1 MCGIAGILSSKGINF
16 LTAKLPLM
24 TNSISHRGP
33 DGFGYWYSENKLL
46 ALGHRRLSIID
57 LSENGSQPMHYL
69 NRYTITFNGEIYNYI
84 ELREILIFKGYKFK
98 SNSDTEV
105 ILAAYDFY
113 GIDCLQQF
121 DGMFAFAL
129 YDKQS
134 NKLFCARDRFGE
146 KPFYYSFY
154 NDDLYFASEMK
165 ALWAVDIEKTKNE
178 TLLFNYLYHDLV
190 ENPLNQEETFF
201 SEIHKLKPGHYF
213 IVDEQKKIVQK
224 KYWELNINTKN
235 DFNPQKASQIFKEL
249 FYNSVKKRLRSDV
262 PVGSSLSGGLDSSS
276 VVAAISQYT
285 TNNYTFSARFPGFS
299 KDEGVFINEVVSK
312 FKTKHHNI
320 EINEKGILEDLEKL
334 IEHQE
339 EPFQTGSIYAQWCV
353 YREARKNGILV
364 MLDGQGADEFLC
376 GYDKDFKFYLKEIYN
391 NKILCQQFK
400 RNLFTNQNYKV
411 SLSYKD
417 LSTMFF
423 PDTFKFITQLKKRLL
438 PPFNP
443 GINSEFFN
451 AHKAKKSPFKEFNTL
466 KEMLKYEMTN
476 QGLEK
481 LLKFADRNSM
491 AHSVEVRLPF
501 LNHELVEFVLGLK
514 SELILKNGWSKAI
527 LRDAMENELP
537 NNIIRRKDKIGF
549 EAPHNQWEN
558 SNKFQ
563 HLIKDSKSYLIK
575 NKIIT
580 EEYSSDWKTVITAK
594 FLQNSKI

>member
-1 MCGIAGILSSKGINF
+1 MCGIAGILSSKGIHF

-24 TNSISHRGP
+24 TNSIAHRGP
-33 DGFGYWYSENKLL
+33 DGFGYWYSESEHL

-84 ELREILIFKGYKFK
+84 ELRESLILKGYKFK

-113 GIDCLQQF
+113 GADCLHYF

-154 NDDLYFASEMK
+154 NGDLYFASEMK
-165 ALWAVDIEKTKNE
+165 ALWAVGISKTKNE
-178 TLLFNYLYHDLV
+178 TLLFNYLCHDLV

-201 SEIHKLKPGHYF
+201 SEIHKLKPAHYF
-213 IVDEQKKIVQK
+213 IVDEQKNIIQK
-224 KYWELNINTKN
+224 KYWELDITTKN

-320 EINEKGILEDLEKL
+320 EINEKGILKDLDKL

-353 YREARKNGILV
+353 YREARKNGIIV

-376 GYDKDFKFYLKEIYN
+376 GYDKDFKFYLKEIYK
-391 NKILCQQFK
+391 NKNLSQRFK
-400 RNLFTNQNYKV
+400 ENIQLNHNYNLA
-411 SLSYKD
+411 LSYKD
-417 LSTMFF
+417 LSSLIF
-423 PDTFKFITQLKKRLL
+423 PNTYKVITQIKKKLL
-438 PPFNP
+438 PTLNP
-443 GINSEFFN
+443 GINADFFG
-451 AHKAKKSPFKEFNTL
+451 AHKSEKNPFREFNSL
-466 KEMLKYEMTN
+466 KEMLKYELTN

-501 LNHELVEFVLGLK
+501 LNHELIEFVLGLNA
-514 SELILKNGWSKAI
+514 ELILKNGWSKAI
-527 LRDAMENELP
+527 LRDAMKNELP
-537 NNIIRRKDKIGF
+537 NNITRRKDKIGF
-549 EAPHNQWEN
+549 EAPHNQWTKANE
-558 SNKFQ
+558 FQ
-563 HLIKDSKSYLIK
+563 NLVKDSKSFLIK
-575 NKIIT
+575 NNIIT
-580 EEYSSDWKTVITAK
+580 NEFTNDWKTIITAK
-594 FLQNSKI
+594 FLQSK

>member
-1 MCGIAGILSSKGINF
+1 MCGIAGILSSKGIHF
-16 LTAKLPLM
+16 LTTKLPLM
-24 TNSISHRGP
+24 TNSIAHRGP
-33 DGFGYWYSENKLL
+33 DGFGYWYSESEHL

-84 ELREILIFKGYKFK
+84 ELRESLILKGYKFK

-113 GIDCLQQF
+113 GADCLHYF

-154 NDDLYFASEMK
+154 NGDLYFASEMK
-165 ALWAVDIEKTKNE
+165 ALWAVGISKTKNE
-178 TLLFNYLYHDLV
+178 TLLFNYLCHDLV

-201 SEIHKLKPGHYF
+201 SEIHKLKPSHYF
-213 IVDEQKKIVQK
+213 IVDEQKNIIQK
-224 KYWELNINTKN
+224 KYWELDITTKN

-276 VVAAISQYT
+276 VVAAISKYT

-320 EINEKGILEDLEKL
+320 EINEKGILEDLDKL

-353 YREARKNGILV
+353 YREARKNGIIV

-376 GYDKDFKFYLKEIYN
+376 GYDKDFKFYLKEIYK
-391 NKILCQQFK
+391 NKNLSQRFK
-400 RNLFTNQNYKV
+400 ENIQLNHNYNLA
-411 SLSYKD
+411 LSYKD
-417 LSTMFF
+417 LSSLIF
-423 PDTFKFITQLKKRLL
+423 PNTYKVITQIKKKLL
-438 PPFNP
+438 PTLNP
-443 GINSEFFN
+443 GINADFFG
-451 AHKAKKSPFKEFNTL
+451 AHKSEKNPFREFNSL
-466 KEMLKYEMTN
+466 KEMLKYELTN

-501 LNHELVEFVLGLK
+501 LNHELIEFVLGLNA
-514 SELILKNGWSKAI
+514 ELILKNGWSKAI

-537 NNIIRRKDKIGF
+537 NNITRRKDKIGF
-549 EAPHNQWEN
+549 EAPHNQWTKANE
-558 SNKFQ
+558 FQ
-563 HLIKDSKSYLIK
+563 NLVKDSKSFLIK
-575 NKIIT
+575 NNIIT
-580 EEYSSDWKTVITAK
+580 NEFTNDWKTIITAK
-594 FLQNSKI
+594 FFTK